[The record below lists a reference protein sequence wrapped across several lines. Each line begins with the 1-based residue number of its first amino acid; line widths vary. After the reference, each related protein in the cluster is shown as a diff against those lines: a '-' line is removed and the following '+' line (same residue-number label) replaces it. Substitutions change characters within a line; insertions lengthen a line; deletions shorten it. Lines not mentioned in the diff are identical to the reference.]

1 MGVVERARPP
11 SAFHILK
18 ELSIQAYV
26 KFSNFESYA
35 WKDLFLAVSSSM
47 HRKTAQMVV
56 CVFSWL
62 GNL

>member
-1 MGVVERARPP
+1 MFYFPQNRSFELMGVVERARPP

-35 WKDLFLAVSSSM
+35 
-47 HRKTAQMVV
+47 
-56 CVFSWL
+56 
-62 GNL
+62 